1 MSCFLML
8 SQVSFEYD
16 SAAEPLFHNLTVQ
29 FPLGWTGII
38 GSNGSGKTT
47 LLKLITGEE
56 LPDSGQIKNS
66 GTSHLCEQEILSP
79 PPDLSNLFEVHDIHA
94 FRLWQNFNLEP
105 DMPGR
110 WDSLSMGE
118 RKKLQIANALF
129 RKPDILCID
138 EPTNHLDA
146 AGRELLAGELKKYR
160 GIGVLVSH
168 DRELL
173 NMLCTQCL
181 FLEDGNA
188 ILRSGG
194 VSAGLE
200 LARIERES
208 RFKLQ
213 QQLKLELK
221 RNKRELQR
229 RREKEQ
235 ISKNR
240 NSKRKLDKND
250 HDAKEKIDLARV
262 TSRSRAASDSAGAQ
276 ALEVAKN
283 VSELEAFGKVRIKR
297 LGLNIPYG
305 CYSTKNVLLDFTGR
319 KIMLGMERTLE
330 VPDLVI
336 ENKDCIALSGINGS
350 GKSTLL
356 RQIVNELK
364 IASNEYLYMPQEL
377 GTSLTDEIYSSLRQ
391 LSRENFSKVMNVV
404 ASLGSKP
411 ERVLDSRSCS
421 PGEWRKLFFGL
432 GVLRSTS
439 LIIMDEPTNHLDL
452 PSIECFEAA
461 LAECKAALLFVSH
474 DRILLNNLCSIHW
487 HIEEK
492 NKSENILKKS
502 FEAKTVPHYDFDF

>member
-1 MSCFLML
+1 MSCFLLL
-8 SQVSFEYD
+8 SHVDFEYD
-16 SAAEPLFHNLTVQ
+16 SAAELLFNDLTVQ
-29 FPLGWTGII
+29 FPVGWTGII
-38 GSNGSGKTT
+38 GSNGSGKST
-47 LLKLITGEE
+47 LLKLLTGAEI
-56 LPDSGQIKNS
+56 PDSGQIKNS
-66 GTSHLCEQEILSP
+66 GNSHLCEQEVLSP
-79 PPDLSNLFEVHDIHA
+79 PSGLNDLFKAHDVYA
-94 FRLWQNFNLEP
+94 FRLRQNFNLEP
-105 DMPGR
+105 DMPER
-110 WDSLSMGE
+110 WNTLSMGE
-118 RKKLQIANALF
+118 RKKLQIATALF
-129 RKPDILCID
+129 SKPGILCID

-146 AGRELLAGELKKYR
+146 AGREQLASELKNYR

-173 NMLCTQCL
+173 NMLCSQCL
-181 FLEDGNA
+181 FLECGNA

-200 LARIERES
+200 LARTETEIRL
-208 RFKLQ
+208 KLQ

-235 ISKNR
+235 LSQNR
-240 NSKRKLDKND
+240 NSKRKLGKND
-250 HDAKEKIDLARV
+250 HDAKERIDLARV

-276 ALEVAKN
+276 ALVVAKN
-283 VSELEAFGKVRIKR
+283 VSELEASGRVKIKK

-305 CYSTKNVLLDFTGR
+305 CYSNKNVLLDFKGR
-319 KIMLGMERTLE
+319 KINLGTERTLV
-330 VPDLVI
+330 VPELVI

-364 IASNEYLYMPQEL
+364 ITPNEYLYMPQEL
-377 GTSLTDEIYSSLRQ
+377 EISLTDEIYSSLRQ
-391 LSRENFSKVMNVV
+391 LSRDNFSKVMNVV
-404 ASLGSKP
+404 ASLGSRP

-461 LAECKAALLFVSH
+461 LAECKSALLLISH
-474 DRILLNNLCSIHW
+474 DRILLNHLCSIHW
-487 HIEEK
+487 HIEAES
-492 NKSENILKKS
+492 KSENILKKS
-502 FEAKTVPHYDFDF
+502 YKTKTISHSDFEY